1 MCTCQNGLIDP
12 TFLRLRRFATSTH
25 KSLQPLQSLRVDRVR
40 RHGVALHGLL
50 SVEILLAERAADRRV
65 GGGAFALVGCGGG
78 SERVSYGMDCSE
90 NICARR
96 RRTIKFLKSGI
107 PVTKFRPFNPMY
119 CV

>member
-1 MCTCQNGLIDP
+1 MCTCQNERIDP

-65 GGGAFALVGCGGG
+65 GGRALALVGCGGG
-78 SERVSYGMDCSE
+78 SESVSYGMDCSE

-96 RRTIKFLKSGI
+96 RRIIKFLKLGI
-107 PVTKFRPFNPMY
+107 PVTKFRPFYSMY